1 MGFLSVVHSDTG
13 IHKDMNQ
20 DAVLIKEAET
30 DYGKVML
37 AVVCDGMGGLS
48 RGEVASAALIR
59 AFSDWFETR
68 FPDLLY
74 TRRTEEGIERSRLEL
89 ELDGLVQ
96 DMNGKIQEYSRKF
109 HGKMGTTAALLLMAE
124 GNYYT
129 MNVGDS
135 RVYRIT
141 SDTVS
146 RLTTDQTVVQKEIEQ
161 GRLSREEALN
171 HPQRNVLL
179 QCVGASKNV
188 VPEFTFGAY
197 AKGEIYMLCS
207 DGFRHLLTEAE
218 MLQTM
223 SPSVLK
229 TERQMYEAAVSCT
242 ELNKMRQE
250 RDNISII
257 LLKIC

>member
-96 DMNGKIQEYSRKF
+96 DMNRRIEQYSRKF
-109 HGKMGTTAALLLMAE
+109 HARTLTMVVLLQSAE

-129 MNVGDS
+129 MYVDG
-135 RVYRIT
+135 
-141 SDTVS
+141 
-146 RLTTDQTVVQKEIEQ
+146 TT
-161 GRLSREEALN
+161 
-171 HPQRNVLL
+171 
-179 QCVGASKNV
+179 
-188 VPEFTFGAY
+188 
-197 AKGEIYMLCS
+197 
-207 DGFRHLLTEAE
+207 
-218 MLQTM
+218 
-223 SPSVLK
+223 
-229 TERQMYEAAVSCT
+229 
-242 ELNKMRQE
+242 
-250 RDNISII
+250 
-257 LLKIC
+257 

>member
-146 RLTTDQTVVQKEIEQ
+146 RLTTDQTVVQKDIELGWQ
-161 GRLSREEALN
+161 EKEEGQDL
-171 HPQRNVLL
+171 
-179 QCVGASKNV
+179 NV
-188 VPEFTFGAY
+188 VAGGSPVILEILNTIADENIPDEAY
-197 AKGEIYMLCS
+197 VWECENLSSSQSLMYRIL
-207 DGFRHLLTEAE
+207 
-218 MLQTM
+218 
-223 SPSVLK
+223 
-229 TERQMYEAAVSCT
+229 RQ
-242 ELNKMRQE
+242 
-250 RDNISII
+250 ISQGHRIR
-257 LLKIC
+257 